1 MEISVRSW
9 LRDGTYSV
17 FIAVIAVS
25 SVIAL
30 VSYGYLSSP
39 VAITSAWLAAFVLVG
54 AFSIRSFWDDT
65 SMLKELLHEYEPVY
79 ATFDRIRDIDG
90 PVVKKRCLEEIS
102 KIRLNTKE
110 VREVLCRPQFQ
121 ECVSHWDSSDS
132 IATFQALDSLHTLFK
147 EYLSPHRDLTFQ
159 LKRAFLDND
168 NILKSINDRFDKT
181 EGCWYANRES
191 RYPTIVASYA
201 TIKTAQNLLLNQG
214 RKPTLRRLNS
224 LLGEDKVDGF
234 RALLD
239 RCLVKDTGGFRD
251 IGEKE
256 PSVGTTEMVVRIVS
270 ILEGDLTGKA
280 LSRKL
285 ENMFTFEKVARPWD
299 FIMRCWR
306 SADIDGNQAGGFG
319 DAFERNNPWVCSTF
333 FAVNCLESL
342 GKMELVA
349 NKETLLYLSNFLIK
363 CKKQEPSPEGGQ
375 TTVSFSANPYF
386 GSGDIMHT
394 NYALRLTK
402 LLFPEHLRSEDVE
415 FYSGLISF
423 LNSCKKESGYAFR
436 PGWEP
441 NLMATCWARNIDRT
455 IKGFSR
461 QKIPQVFKPIE
472 TVKFVISCYVEKD
485 AAFTGYPLEDYILE
499 AA

>member
-1 MEISVRSW
+1 M
-9 LRDGTYSV
+9 
-17 FIAVIAVS
+17 
-25 SVIAL
+25 
-30 VSYGYLSSP
+30 
-39 VAITSAWLAAFVLVG
+39 
-54 AFSIRSFWDDT
+54 
-65 SMLKELLHEYEPVY
+65 
-79 ATFDRIRDIDG
+79 AT
-90 PVVKKRCLEEIS
+90 
-102 KIRLNTKE
+102 
-110 VREVLCRPQFQ
+110 
-121 ECVSHWDSSDS
+121 
-132 IATFQALDSLHTLFK
+132 
-147 EYLSPHRDLTFQ
+147 
-159 LKRAFLDND
+159 
-168 NILKSINDRFDKT
+168 
-181 EGCWYANRES
+181 
-191 RYPTIVASYA
+191 
-201 TIKTAQNLLLNQG
+201 
-214 RKPTLRRLNS
+214 RR
-224 LLGEDKVDGF
+224 
-234 RALLD
+234 
-239 RCLVKDTGGFRD
+239 
-251 IGEKE
+251 
-256 PSVGTTEMVVRIVS
+256 
-270 ILEGDLTGKA
+270 
-280 LSRKL
+280 
-285 ENMFTFEKVARPWD
+285 
-299 FIMRCWR
+299 
-306 SADIDGNQAGGFG
+306 GGFG